1 MSTPSGST
9 ATPQP
14 PAPWRPGLGRRWFTP
29 SGALVTELD
38 RSIDA
43 ADIFVAL
50 SGAPHLLF
58 LDSAARDSGT
68 GDSPG
73 DGTATEPAIRLGRFS
88 YLAAD
93 PIYSC
98 TVPAPTSATA
108 SSAAGEVAVALAEV
122 RRLLGDLACPTIPGL
137 PPFQGG
143 VAGLVSYEC
152 GLLLQGLSPGRLLP
166 EAAAAAETP
175 LLSLHVYDV
184 VFAFDH
190 DLGQGWIISQ
200 GQPAQGPTAR
210 RIRAEER
217 LESLLGRLHAPQPR
231 HVYPAARAPSAAG
244 AAPLPQASAA
254 AAATPHPLP
263 GHPGIFSTHSP
274 QSYREMVQAGIEL
287 VRAGDIFQVNLAQC
301 LWLES
306 ALDPLELY
314 ARARALNPAPF
325 AGYFEAG
332 DVQIASMS
340 PERFLS
346 VSQGTVRMHP
356 IKGTRRVLSQPEADL
371 YAGDD
376 LEESAKDRAE
386 NVMIVD
392 LVRNDLSRT
401 CTPQSVRVESL
412 CRLERY
418 RYVQHLVSIVSG
430 RLQPGRQALDA
441 VEAAFPGGSV
451 TGAPKFRACEIIR
464 DLEGVSRGAY
474 CGSLGFLGFDG
485 NADFN
490 LLIRTFVVT
499 STGVR
504 FSAGGGIT
512 AASDPV
518 AEYAESLHKA
528 EGMLRVLES
537 FGFGIAGSGTGG
549 PAS

>member
-1 MSTPSGST
+1 MSMYADST

-14 PAPWRPGLGRRWFTP
+14 SAPWRPGLGRRWFTP

-43 ADIFVAL
+43 ADIFAAL

-58 LDSAARDSGT
+58 LDSAARDSAAGE
-68 GDSPG
+68 SPG

-93 PIYSC
+93 PIHSC
-98 TVPAPTSATA
+98 TVAAATSTTA
-108 SSAAGEVAVALAEV
+108 ASAAGEVAVALAEV
-122 RRLLGDLACPTIPGL
+122 RRLLRDLACPTIPGL

-152 GLLLQGLSPGRLLP
+152 GLLLQGLSPGRLGSD
-166 EAAAAAETP
+166 ACASETP

-200 GQPAQGPTAR
+200 GQPAEGPTAR
-210 RIRAEER
+210 RRRAEER
-217 LESLLGRLHAPQPR
+217 LNSLLGRLHTPQPR
-231 HVYPAARAPSAAG
+231 QAHPAAGAQSAAG
-244 AAPLPQASAA
+244 GRSPQSPASSAV
-254 AAATPHPLP
+254 TTHPLP

-301 LWLES
+301 LWLEA

-325 AGYFEAG
+325 AGYFHSG

-464 DLEGVSRGAY
+464 DLEGVGRGAY

-499 STGVR
+499 SAGVR

-528 EGMLRVLES
+528 EGMLRVLGS
-537 FGFGIAGSGTGG
+537 FGFGNSGSGAGG

>member
-1 MSTPSGST
+1 MSSASASA
-9 ATPQP
+9 ATPGP
-14 PAPWRPGLGRRWFTP
+14 SAPWRPGLGRRWFTP

-58 LDSAARDSGT
+58 LDSAARDSAT
-68 GDSPG
+68 LNSPG
-73 DGTATEPAIRLGRFS
+73 DGAAAEPAIRLGRFS

-93 PIYSC
+93 PIHSC
-98 TVPAPTSATA
+98 TVAAPTSATA
-108 SSAAGEVAVALAEV
+108 SSAAAAVAGALAEV

-143 VAGLVSYEC
+143 VAGLISYEC
-152 GLLLQGLSPGRLLP
+152 GLLLQGLSPGRLRADALAP
-166 EAAAAAETP
+166 ETP

-200 GQPAQGPTAR
+200 GQPAEGPPAR
-210 RIRAEER
+210 RTRAEER
-217 LESLLGRLHAPQPR
+217 LKSLLGRLHAPQLIQA
-231 HVYPAARAPSAAG
+231 HSAAG
-244 AAPLPQASAA
+244 AAPPVAAALLPQGPAA
-254 AAATPHPLP
+254 PAATPHPLP

-274 QSYREMVQAGIEL
+274 QSYQKMVQAGIEL

-306 ALDPLELY
+306 ALDPLALY
-314 ARARALNPAPF
+314 VRARALNPAPF
-325 AGYFEAG
+325 AGYFQTG

-376 LEESAKDRAE
+376 LEKSAKDRAE

-430 RLQPGRQALDA
+430 RLEPGRQALDA

-490 LLIRTFVVT
+490 LLIRTFIVT

-528 EGMLRVLES
+528 EGMLRVLGS
-537 FGFGIAGSGTGG
+537 FGFGLAGSGVGG

>member
-175 LLSLHVYDV
+175 LLSLHVDDV

-371 YAGDD
+371 YAGDA
-376 LEESAKDRAE
+376 LEESAKERAE
-386 NVMIVD
+386 NVMIVV
-392 LVRNDLSRT
+392 LVRTDL
-401 CTPQSVRVESL
+401 
-412 CRLERY
+412 Y

-499 STGVR
+499 SAGVR

-528 EGMLRVLES
+528 EGMLRVLGS
-537 FGFGIAGSGTGG
+537 FGFGNSGSGAGG

>member
-1 MSTPSGST
+1 
-9 ATPQP
+9 
-14 PAPWRPGLGRRWFTP
+14 
-29 SGALVTELD
+29 
-38 RSIDA
+38 
-43 ADIFVAL
+43 
-50 SGAPHLLF
+50 
-58 LDSAARDSGT
+58 
-68 GDSPG
+68 
-73 DGTATEPAIRLGRFS
+73 
-88 YLAAD
+88 
-93 PIYSC
+93 
-98 TVPAPTSATA
+98 
-108 SSAAGEVAVALAEV
+108 
-122 RRLLGDLACPTIPGL
+122 
-137 PPFQGG
+137 
-143 VAGLVSYEC
+143 VAGLISYEC
-152 GLLLQGLSPGRLLP
+152 GLLLQGLSPGNLRSDALAP
-166 EAAAAAETP
+166 KTP

-200 GQPAQGPTAR
+200 GQPAQGPLAR
-210 RIRAEER
+210 RTRAEER
-217 LESLLGRLHAPQPR
+217 LHSLLGRLHAPQPQQV
-231 HVYPAARAPSAAG
+231 HPAAGAHPAAGSKSAAA
-244 AAPLPQASAA
+244 AAPLPQAPAA
-254 AAATPHPLP
+254 AVATGHPLPGHPLP

-274 QSYREMVQAGIEL
+274 QSYQKMVQTGIEL

-301 LWLES
+301 LWLEA
-306 ALDPLELY
+306 ALDPLALY
-314 ARARALNPAPF
+314 VRARALNPAPF
-325 AGYFEAG
+325 AGYFHAG

-346 VSQGTVRMHP
+346 VSQGSVRMHP
-356 IKGTRRVLSQPEADL
+356 IKGTRRVLSLPEADL

-430 RLQPGRQALDA
+430 RLEPGRQALDA

-464 DLEGVSRGAY
+464 DLEGVGRGAY

-490 LLIRTFVVT
+490 LLIRTFIVT

-528 EGMLRVLES
+528 EGMLRVLGS
-537 FGFGIAGSGTGG
+537 FGFGNSGSGAGG